1 MFYCC
6 CGIKWYQEPRSFTAI
21 GVDYWT
27 CFITTLLQTFT
38 HMYTCNFFSCTNK
51 CPVSCQKALVQS
63 RESVCRCSR
72 PTHAA
77 LAGRARGADVPSETY
92 RPIAQFIMAGT
103 RYTHTQSAMAT
114 AYISMT
120 SSLSLSHTH
129 THTHTHTYCL
139 LCEKRMFISWRN
151 RELCSMKP
159 SKLSVVI
166 LVF

>member
-27 CFITTLLQTFT
+27 CFITPLLQTFT

-63 RESVCRCSR
+63 RESVCRCSG

-77 LAGRARGADVPSETY
+77 LAGRARGADVPSER

-103 RYTHTQSAMAT
+103 RYTHTVCNGHCLHLYDLLSL
-114 AYISMT
+114 
-120 SSLSLSHTH
+120 SLSLSHTH
-129 THTHTHTYCL
+129 THTHL
-139 LCEKRMFISWRN
+139 LFAVWKA
-151 RELCSMKP
+151 
-159 SKLSVVI
+159 
-166 LVF
+166 LVYFLEE